1 MTASFALR
9 PATLQVARQG
19 TGSGTVTSNPAGISC
34 GTDCSQAYP
43 IGTTVTLTAA
53 AAGNSTFQGWG
64 GACTGTGVCTVRLA
78 ADTVVTA
85 SFALR
90 PATLQVARQGSG
102 SGTVTSNPGGI
113 NCGTD
118 CSEAYPAG
126 TTVTLTARAAGGS
139 AFRGW
144 SGGGCS
150 GTGTCTLTLSA
161 NTTVF
166 ARFDD
171 VAAPSMSAPGGITR
185 TATSSSGLV
194 VTFSV
199 SATDNVDS

>member
-1 MTASFALR
+1 
-9 PATLQVARQG
+9 
-19 TGSGTVTSNPAGISC
+19 
-34 GTDCSQAYP
+34 GTDCMEAYP
-43 IGTTVTLTAA
+43 AGTTVTLTAA
-53 AAGNSTFQGWG
+53 AAGNSTFRGWG
-64 GACTGTGVCTVRLA
+64 GAGTGTGGCTARPA

-90 PATLQVARQGSG
+90 PATLQVARQGRG
-102 SGTVTSNPGGI
+102 RGAATPARGAV

-199 SATDNVDS
+199 SATDNVDSSPTVACSPGSGSR